1 MLVSREA
8 LEAGAINQSIFV
20 YYRYDRTHT
29 SEYTTS
35 EYTTIYQ

>member
-1 MLVSREA
+1 MRAVPEIVMP
-8 LEAGAINQSIFV
+8 INQSSFV

-35 EYTTIYQ
+35 EYTTIYP